1 MSSIQTPLEFS
12 YEDLGAVRVIK
23 DKNND
28 EPLFCLKDICKFLN
42 IVNHREVI
50 NAIRREFDKG
60 VDSIYPLKT
69 NGGVQKL
76 VFVTEPELYFI
87 LMRSDKK
94 EAKPFRQWVINKV
107 LPSIRK
113 SGSYSMSQEK
123 QEVKQEVTQ
132 DVLNLVYKTPCRDVV
147 LAQVRA
153 LEERENAKATK
164 VVSYK
169 VVETFQNGKI
179 VETKL
184 VVETLFQHKPSIPNN
199 SKKYL
204 IQ

>member
-42 IVNHREVI
+42 IIDPSDLIHSLK
-50 NAIRREFDKG
+50 REFDKG
-60 VDSIYPLKT
+60 ADKIRPLKT

-87 LMRSDKK
+87 LMRSNKK
-94 EAKPFRQWVINKV
+94 EAKPFRQWVINEV

-113 SGSYSMSQEK
+113 SGSYNMSQEK
-123 QEVKQEVTQ
+123 QEAKQEVAQ